1 MGSCWCCPSSCP
13 ELTAVTTSHC
23 HRIPLLPCPPA
34 ITSHCH
40 HVPLPPHPTATTSH
54 CHHIPLPRPA
64 ATISLCQSHA
74 SQCWRL
80 QHTPALQHQPIPL
93 PTPAAAHWH
102 RDVLDALPMPF
113 HQLSPPTNPTLSAQP
128 LLGDEHVLGC
138 GGHGVRSAAHGAGAA
153 PMLSWKLSL
162 LISQQ
167 LPTFQKLFLLWLGM
181 KTNISEISWIT

>member
-1 MGSCWCCPSSCP
+1 MSP
-13 ELTAVTTSHC
+13 
-23 HRIPLLPCPPA
+23 
-34 ITSHCH
+34 CH
-40 HVPLPPHPTATTSH
+40 HIPLPPHPIATTSH
-54 CHHIPLPRPA
+54 CHIPLPPYP
-64 ATISLCQSHA
+64 SA
-74 SQCWRL
+74 SP
-80 QHTPALQHQPIPL
+80 TPADAGGCSTHQHCSTKHQPIPL

-113 HQLSPPTNPTLSAQP
+113 HQLSPPTNPTLSARP